1 MQEKSITNRAVAT
14 AATAAHE
21 PRVSPQR
28 DARIRPFNLPR
39 EIALTYLGIAVTI
52 VATIFLTKDILG
64 LAVTHLREAS
74 YFKASE
80 QGVFFVIVAFLIYGN
95 VVYQLA
101 RTGYLKRLR
110 QHRPVSGEEL
120 ESIFENPAPP
130 LTMLIPSYKEETRV
144 VRQALLSAAL
154 QEYPNRRVVLL
165 IDDQPNPQSNEDR
178 AGLLAARALPREL
191 EHLLGAQA
199 SKMNTAR
206 EEFLSRKRERL
217 VITEEYR
224 RLAGLCRDVA
234 CWFRAQADTHP
245 ITDHTDRWFVTHIMN
260 ARALAHDKRA
270 AKFALR
276 SRRSSLAGDEAVL
289 DKEYARLASLFDVT
303 ITSFERKRYENLSHE
318 PNKAMNLNSY
328 LGLIGGRF
336 IEIRQDGLLHIQ
348 PASTHEHTLQVPN
361 AAYVIT
367 LDADSLLMPEYAL
380 RLIEV
385 MQRPGHERLA
395 VVQTPYNAIPGTTGV
410 LERVAGATTDIQ
422 YIIHQGFT
430 SHGATYWVGAN
441 ALLRKKALDDIMT
454 MVRERDYQVP
464 RYIHDRTVIED
475 TESSIDLIAR
485 GWQLYNY
492 PERLSYS
499 ATPPDYGSLLI
510 QRRRWANG
518 GLIILPKL
526 LRYLF
531 SGRRFFRKA
540 GEGLMRLHY
549 LTSITGV
556 NIGLVLVLLYPFE
569 ENLRNV
575 WLPLSAVPY
584 YFFYGRDLVH
594 SGYRM
599 ADLLRVYALNLV
611 LVPINLG
618 GVFKSLH
625 QAWTGQRIPF
635 KRTPKVMGRTAAP
648 ALYIVA
654 ELLIVIYCMSGFVVD
669 SYRGR
674 WIHAVFALLNG
685 GLFLYGVVI
694 FMGLRECREDVF
706 RSWNTVRLF
715 PALSSAFSP
724 YELKGFM
731 RTVALL
737 SVFLLATAVIVMTAL
752 AGKLD

>member
-1 MQEKSITNRAVAT
+1 MREKSISNEAVVIDADT
-14 AATAAHE
+14 AQE
-21 PRVSPQR
+21 PRVSIRR
-28 DARIRPFNLPR
+28 DTRIRPFNLSG
-39 EIALTYLGIAVTI
+39 EIALTYFGLAITI
-52 VATIFLTKDILG
+52 VATVLLAEDILS
-64 LAVTHLREAS
+64 LAVLHLREAA
-74 YFKASE
+74 YFKAVE
-80 QGVFFVIVAFLIYGN
+80 QGIFFVIIAFLIYGN
-95 VVYQLA
+95 VVYQFA
-101 RTGYLKRLR
+101 RKGYLRRLKG
-110 QHRPVSGEEL
+110 HCPASEEEL
-120 ESIFENPAPP
+120 DKIFEGPVRP

-165 IDDQPNPQSNEDR
+165 IDDPPHPRTDEDR
-178 AGLLAARALPREL
+178 TGLQSARALPQEL
-191 EHLLGAQA
+191 ELLLGEQA
-199 SKMNTAR
+199 EKMKTAR
-206 EEFLSRKRERL
+206 EEFEDRRHKGLIVS
-217 VITEEYR
+217 EEFR
-224 RLAGLCRDVA
+224 RLSGLYRDTA
-234 CWFRAQADTHP
+234 RWFREQAIAHP
-245 ITDHTDRWFVTHIMN
+245 VTDHTDRWFVEHILN
-260 ARALAHDKRA
+260 DRAQAHDKRA
-270 AKFALR
+270 REFMVR
-276 SRRSSLAGDEAVL
+276 SESSSVAGDEAIVAR
-289 DKEYARLASLFDVT
+289 EYARLASLFDVA

-328 LGLIGGRF
+328 IGLINGRF
-336 IEIRQDGLLHIQ
+336 MEIEKDGRLYIQ
-348 PASTHEHTLQVPN
+348 PAPAAEHTLSVPD
-361 AAYVIT
+361 ASYVIT

-380 RLIEV
+380 RLTEV

-395 VVQTPYNAIPGTTGV
+395 VVQTPYNAIPGTPGV
-410 LERVAGATTDIQ
+410 LERIAGATTDIQ

-441 ALLRKKALDDIMT
+441 ALLRKEALDDIMT
-454 MVRERDYQVP
+454 MVEERGYQVP

-531 SGRRFFRKA
+531 SGRGSYRKT
-540 GEGLMRLHY
+540 GEGMMRLHY

-556 NIGLVLVLLYPFE
+556 NIGLILVLLYPFE

-575 WLPLSAVPY
+575 WLPLSAIPY

-599 ADLLRVYALNLV
+599 ADLVRVYALNLV
-611 LVPINLG
+611 LLPINLG

-625 QAWTGQRIPF
+625 QAWTGQKIPF

-648 ALYIVA
+648 ALYIIA

-669 SYRGR
+669 GYSGR
-674 WIHAVFALLNG
+674 WFHAAFALLNG
-685 GLFLYGVVI
+685 GLFLYGVVT
-694 FMGLRECREDVF
+694 FMGIRESREDIL
-706 RSWNTVRLF
+706 RSWSAIRLRPLVSF
-715 PALSSAFSP
+715 TWIR
-724 YELKGFM
+724 YELKGIAKAFA
-731 RTVALL
+731 RL
-737 SVFLLATAVIVMTAL
+737 SVFVLVTAFLVLTAL
-752 AGKLD
+752 TGILH